1 VEVPRTTPRK
11 KITKKNIPMAN
22 VTMAEFQKNIQTNV
36 ITKDRVI
43 LVPNSEVAEF
53 KYASNA
59 QLLTISQAMSLG
71 IDNIFR
77 RNEKIRDGVT
87 YTSYSLTQNG
97 FEEIIQAFRT
107 LAE

>member
-1 VEVPRTTPRK
+1 
-11 KITKKNIPMAN
+11 MAN
-22 VTMAEFQKNIQTNV
+22 VTMAEFLKNTQTNV
-36 ITKDRVI
+36 ISKDRVV
-43 LVPNSEVAEF
+43 LVPNSEVSEF
-53 KYASNA
+53 KYVSNA
-59 QLLTISQAMSLG
+59 QLLTINQAMSLG

-97 FEEIIQAFRT
+97 FEEIIQAFKT